1 MMKNIY
7 MVQASNSSE
16 GCYFLPYAAGLLIN
30 YAFKSELVRQ
40 HFCFQRFVF
49 RKEEVDTCVQSL
61 EEPYLVCFSNSIWCS
76 NYNKTLSA
84 EIKRRYPECLI
95 LFGGKELPRS
105 NAYLEEYPFIDFL
118 IHLEG
123 MEAFRELLETL
134 AAGSRDFSSIRNLS
148 YRSEQGP
155 VMNPIGLPETADY
168 PSPYLDG
175 LFEDLMQLPDY
186 KFVTAIETNRGCP
199 FTCSYCDFDSSCT
212 KVRMRNL
219 EDVLRE
225 IEWVG
230 QHKID
235 YLVCNDANFGLFP
248 RDMVIAEKLVETK
261 QKYGFPLKLQVSAAK
276 ADLPRV
282 FQINKLLNEHGMSKG
297 ATISLQTLADDA
309 LFNIDRQNIPLQR
322 YSELMAQ
329 YNRYN
334 IPTFTDMILGLP
346 GETYDS
352 FCDGI
357 GKLLAAGQHT
367 SIYVYSCAILTNT
380 PLWSKAYQERYRIRS
395 IRVPFAQYHCDNVIR
410 EEIEEYVSEIV
421 ETSTMSCADFGRAK
435 LFSVAV
441 QCFHCFGLLQAFA
454 MYLFT
459 ETGLSYMSFY
469 KQLLQWMQDNRQ
481 TVCGA
486 EFADVEKQIDLYLHG
501 EIMVPYTDPVFGN
514 IVWPLEEAAYLQIVL
529 HFEQFYK
536 EVAAFLK
543 AFEIPEPIFS
553 ELMRYQK
560 SIVKMPGVKERT
572 VFFHYDFA
580 SYFKNI
586 YTNSPIALEQKN
598 NRITF
603 RDRKMPD
610 NWKDYSKFV
619 IWFGRK
625 GEKNLY
631 KDVEIRYKDQS

>member
-7 MVQASNSSE
+7 MVQPSNASE
-16 GCYFLPYAAGLLIN
+16 GCYFLPYACGLLMN
-30 YAFKSELVRQ
+30 YAFKSEQVRQ
-40 HFCFQRFVF
+40 HFRFQRFVF
-49 RKEEVDTCVQSL
+49 RKEDIDACVQSL
-61 EEPYLVCFSNSIWCS
+61 EEPYLVSFSNSIWCS
-76 NYNKTLSA
+76 NYNKTLA
-84 EIKRRYPECLI
+84 AAIKRRFPACLI
-95 LFGGKELPRS
+95 LFGGKELPRD
-105 NAYLEEYPFIDFL
+105 NTYLEEYPFIDFL

-123 MEAFRELLETL
+123 MEAFRALLETL
-134 AAGSRDFSSIRNLS
+134 SGDEPDFSSIPNLS
-148 YRSEQGP
+148 YRSADGP
-155 VMNPIGLPETADY
+155 VMNPIALPETADY

-175 LFEDLMQLPDY
+175 VFEELMQLPDY

-219 EDVLRE
+219 DDVLRE

-248 RDMVIAEKLVETK
+248 RDLTIAEKLVETK

-297 ATISLQTLADDA
+297 ATISLQTLAEDA
-309 LFNIDRQNIPLQR
+309 LFNIDRKNIPLPR

-329 YNRYN
+329 YNEYN

-346 GETYDS
+346 GETCES

-357 GKLLAAGQHT
+357 GRLLAAGQHT

-380 PLWSKAYQERYRIRS
+380 PLWSRAYQEKYRIRS
-395 IRVPFAQYHCDNVIR
+395 ICVPFAQYHCDNVIG
-410 EEIEEYVSEIV
+410 EEIPEYVREIV
-421 ETSTMSCADFGRAK
+421 ETSTMTSADFGRAK

-454 MYLFT
+454 MYLYT
-459 ETGLSYMSFY
+459 ETGLSYTSFY
-469 KQLLQWMQDNRQ
+469 KQLLSWLEQNRQ

-486 EFADVEKQIDLYLHG
+486 EFADVEKQIHMYLNG
-501 EIMVPYTDPVFGN
+501 EIMIPYTDPVFGN

-529 HFEQFYK
+529 QFDRFYD
-536 EVAAFLK
+536 EIAGFLK
-543 AFEIPEPIFS
+543 GFEIPEPLFT

-560 SIVKMPGVKERT
+560 CIVKMPGVRERT
-572 VFFHYDFA
+572 AAFRYDFA
-580 SYFKNI
+580 SYFKHV

-603 RDRKMPD
+603 RDRRIPD

-631 KDVEIRYKDQS
+631 KDIAVDYEG